1 MYSDDK
7 HNATPAWG
15 TYADFQAIYTAPVSL
30 TGDNAKTWWWNIK
43 FGRVITA
50 DVDNCGENEII
61 VTIRGRT
68 AQYWIF
74 KKNTIRYLTM
84 NSNELQ

>member
-1 MYSDDK
+1 MY
-7 HNATPAWG
+7 
-15 TYADFQAIYTAPVSL
+15 
-30 TGDNAKTWWWNIK
+30 NIK

-68 AQYWIF
+68 GQYWIF
-74 KKNTIRYLTM
+74 KKNTTEYLTM
-84 NSNELQ
+84 NFNELP